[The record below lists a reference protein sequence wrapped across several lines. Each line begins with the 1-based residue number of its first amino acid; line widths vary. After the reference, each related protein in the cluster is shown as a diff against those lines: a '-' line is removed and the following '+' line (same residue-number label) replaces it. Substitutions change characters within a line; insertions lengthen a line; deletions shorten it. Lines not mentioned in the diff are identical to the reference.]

1 MIGSCKRA
9 LYALSLL
16 ASLAVVPPALAQ
28 DDESDWDESA
38 LDEMDSGDTADAES
52 TLGNDEGEAASEES
66 QADAASGTEQ
76 AAPRDTP
83 CGEPPPG
90 ADPTDLECV
99 DVGANPAH
107 GRDFEWVNHK
117 DVRDKRGS
125 HCVYR
130 STVSDHRYDP
140 GQGDPDNGIPPGTP
154 FEDLPA
160 DWTDPESGATKA
172 DFEPMCD

>member
-1 MIGSCKRA
+1 MMGYCKHV
-9 LYALSLL
+9 LYALCLL
-16 ASLAVVPPALAQ
+16 GSLAVAPPAPAQ
-28 DDESDWDESA
+28 DDEDWAESS
-38 LDEMDSGDTADAES
+38 LDEMDAEAAQDA
-52 TLGNDEGEAASEES
+52 GNDEGEAASEDS
-66 QADAASGTEQ
+66 QVDAASGTEH

-90 ADPTDLECV
+90 ADPNDLECL
-99 DVGANPAH
+99 DVGVNPAH

-160 DWTDPESGATKA
+160 DWTDPDSGASKA